1 MENINKSTLLWLFLD
16 YYSYRFDENLPHII
30 DDKFDSIVNVEYVPL
45 SIGYSS
51 SLTSIIYKIAEKE
64 KIGLT
69 YFDRD
74 KINRRND
81 SLDRRVEKYKY
92 VKNNFPEKLDFI
104 YNYIQK
110 IKSIQTIFYFKNNN
124 YINKRL
130 GVIKHE

>member
-30 DDKFDSIVNVEYVPL
+30 DDKFGSIVNVEYIPL

-92 VKNNFPEKLDFI
+92 VKKQLPR
-104 YNYIQK
+104 K
-110 IKSIQTIFYFKNNN
+110 IRFY
-124 YINKRL
+124 L
-130 GVIKHE
+130 